1 MPVTALPV
9 AGGDRDT
16 RTRTRRARSN
26 LALSLSLAVAR
37 IAVSDPSQTPTGI
50 DYGGGGSEPRKPLQ
64 NWMAT
69 SELTDK
75 DAHLYRSI
83 DEKTKFPGGS
93 WMLRPDWLQ
102 KLSLHARFEGE
113 QAAQDVHA

>member
-1 MPVTALPV
+1 MA
-9 AGGDRDT
+9 
-16 RTRTRRARSN
+16 RT
-26 LALSLSLAVAR
+26 
-37 IAVSDPSQTPTGI
+37 AVSDPSQTPTGI

-93 WMLRPDWLQ
+93 WTLRPDWLQ
-102 KLSLHARFEGE
+102 KLRCMQDFKVNRRPKTYTPSLARDI
-113 QAAQDVHA
+113 ATTMRRASRR

>member
-1 MPVTALPV
+1 
-9 AGGDRDT
+9 
-16 RTRTRRARSN
+16 
-26 LALSLSLAVAR
+26 VAR

-113 QAAQDVHA
+113 QAAQDVHP